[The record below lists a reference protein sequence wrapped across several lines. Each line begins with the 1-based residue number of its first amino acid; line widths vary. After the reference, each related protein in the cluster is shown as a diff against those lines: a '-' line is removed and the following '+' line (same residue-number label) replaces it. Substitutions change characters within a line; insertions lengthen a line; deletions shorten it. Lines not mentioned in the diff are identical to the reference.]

1 MQHTLRRRGTIAL
14 YTRRQPDKEKTY
26 LLTRAPYT
34 FKSNRVIF
42 IYDCDIFTQEYN
54 KHVLGRAIP
63 LEQIDRARA
72 EAPTD
77 LYIDHV
83 AAQRRQELVTVTRP
97 IYVHI
102 YTYIY
107 MYIHT
112 YMYIYIYI
120 HIHIYIYIY
129 TYII

>member
-1 MQHTLRRRGTIAL
+1 MPH
-14 YTRRQPDKEKTY
+14 EH
-26 LLTRAPYT
+26 
-34 FKSNRVIF
+34 RVIF

-83 AAQRRQELVTVTRP
+83 AAQRRQENVLLLRVMLRRSSAKSRARQNMKKSQSV
-97 IYVHI
+97 IAFGLGCWQKF
-102 YTYIY
+102 
-107 MYIHT
+107 
-112 YMYIYIYI
+112 
-120 HIHIYIYIY
+120 
-129 TYII
+129 